1 MASTPVKSNATKHSL
16 KPPCDCPQCREATE
30 AADSRLSAIAELFDR
45 LNWLEIFA
53 SSEEDD
59 E

>member
-1 MASTPVKSNATKHSL
+1 MSSPTLTAHSE
-16 KPPCDCPQCREATE
+16 KTPCDCESCREATVS
-30 AADSRLSAIAELFDR
+30 ADSRRAEIAELFDR